1 MEEAVLSLLLNNPVV
16 AERTGGRIAWGER
29 PPGDFPAITLH
40 RISTTRDSTHQGRS
54 GLMSSTVQADVWG
67 STYASAKLLARAVIP
82 ALPQGRTVVGET
94 VLQGVFIDTESDSFE
109 GDDPEPLYRT
119 RIDFT
124 VWHEEISQ

>member
-1 MEEAVLSLLLNNPVV
+1 MEEAILSLLLAHPVIA
-16 AERTGGRIAWGER
+16 AEAGER
-29 PPGDFPAITLH
+29 ITWGDRPGGELPAIILH
-40 RISTTRDSTHQGRS
+40 RISTSRDTTNQGRT

-82 ALPQGRTVVGET
+82 ALPQARTVVGET
-94 VLQGVFIDTESDSFE
+94 VLQGVFIDTESDSSE
-109 GDDPEPLYRT
+109 GEGPELIYRT